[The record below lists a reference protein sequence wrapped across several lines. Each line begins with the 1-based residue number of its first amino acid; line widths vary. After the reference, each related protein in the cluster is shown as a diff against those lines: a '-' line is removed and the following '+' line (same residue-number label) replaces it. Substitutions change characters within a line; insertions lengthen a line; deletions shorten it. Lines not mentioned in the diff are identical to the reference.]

1 MSQRRPKRSNLW
13 FHFKEGVNEAVCEY
27 CSTKLSTKSGSLGNL
42 KRHMATKHPTISLAV
57 QRQPAA
63 DVETPQNSTALLSNT
78 DSDAPATLT
87 LRQPV
92 NVPLITNFIRRPP
105 SSRKTDLI
113 DKQVVAMVTKGHHS
127 LRMVE
132 EPEFR
137 KLIDM
142 VSTCPGYQLPT
153 RKTFSQSLIP
163 KTYKEVFEACLQNIK
178 EAHAICLCTDGWTS
192 SANQSYIAVTAH
204 YIDNNTKLKSILL
217 GCINYNERHT
227 SANLTAFIRQII
239 QDWQITNKICCIVSD
254 NAANILSAVR
264 LGEWRSVGCFAH
276 LLNLVV
282 QDSLKTVAGVVNKV
296 KAVVDFFKRSAQA
309 QAKLETAQKQMNLPL
324 LKLKQECPTRW
335 NSCFDMLERIL
346 KIKDA
351 VISTIALTRSDLNI
365 QTVEWDL
372 ISKIVPIL
380 RPFYE
385 VTLEISAEQ
394 NVSLSKV
401 LICTKLLSKQIV
413 QQINTN
419 QHPDIAVFLNRLN
432 HNVNARFRDFE
443 SNTLYADTAILDP
456 RFKQKAFRTPEAY
469 RRAIENL
476 RRRVAEVRIQ
486 VPITP
491 IVDVQEQLPPEEP
504 VQSSS
509 SIWEEFDVEMSRTT
523 RPECSVAAG
532 IKELDKYLLEEPL
545 NRKEDP
551 LKWWHSRKHIYPH
564 LYTVVLSRLCIQAT
578 SVSCERVF
586 SSAGQVISDRRRL
599 LKPSK
604 ITQML
609 FLNHNM

>member
-1 MSQRRPKRSNLW
+1 
-13 FHFKEGVNEAVCEY
+13 
-27 CSTKLSTKSGSLGNL
+27 
-42 KRHMATKHPTISLAV
+42 MATKHPTISLAV

-163 KTYKEVFEACLQNIK
+163 KTYKERL
-178 EAHAICLCTDGWTS
+178 
-192 SANQSYIAVTAH
+192 
-204 YIDNNTKLKSILL
+204 
-217 GCINYNERHT
+217 
-227 SANLTAFIRQII
+227 
-239 QDWQITNKICCIVSD
+239 DWAK
-254 NAANILSAVR
+254 
-264 LGEWRSVGCFAH
+264 RSVGCFAH

-296 KAVVDFFKRSAQA
+296 KAVVEFFKRSAQA

-469 RRAIENL
+469 RRANENL

-586 SSAGQVISDRRRL
+586 SSAGQVVSDRRRL

-609 FLNHNM
+609 FLHHNM